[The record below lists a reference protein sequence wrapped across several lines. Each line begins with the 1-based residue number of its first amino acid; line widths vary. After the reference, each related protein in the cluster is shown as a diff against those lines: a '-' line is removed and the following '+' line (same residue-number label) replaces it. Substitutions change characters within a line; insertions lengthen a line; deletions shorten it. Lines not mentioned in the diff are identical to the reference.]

1 MKSKQSIKQKLE
13 DIFFPPDKV
22 NFQAVKEVIPFFAL
36 VTVALIWMY
45 SIYLRQ
51 IESTLTA
58 VIFSLLMLL
67 HLVLYWAVF
76 RFIHDLRSLRLY
88 FIFQG
93 LLVFVIVQF
102 AENFGLAI
110 GLYASLIGNAVGSM
124 RRSRDLFILIPGYL
138 LLATTAIYLQSGT
151 TQIVEW
157 SYVAIPSILLS
168 GFIAFMFRRQM
179 EMRDNAEHLLADLQ
193 KAHLR
198 LEAYAEQVE
207 ALTLIQERQRIA
219 RELHDTLAQELTGV
233 VLQLEAVSTH
243 IEKDNSQRAQEILQG
258 AMQQSRVTLAEARK
272 VIDNLR
278 SVQPVTESLAE
289 AIRHEA
295 ERFEA
300 LAQIPCETSVQVAQK
315 LPAETRNH
323 LLKIISEG
331 LNNIA
336 KHAGASQAWV
346 RLHQTGPTITLEI
359 EDDGQG
365 FDMAAEN
372 GSQGHYGLIG
382 IRERVALLKGRMSID
397 SQPKEGACLTAEIPL
412 PQEGDIR

>member
-1 MKSKQSIKQKLE
+1 MKAEKSIFQKIGRL
-13 DIFFPPDKV
+13 FFPPGKA
-22 NFQAVKEVIPFFAL
+22 NIQAVREVIPFFAL
-36 VTVALIWMY
+36 VTAALIWMY
-45 SIYLRQ
+45 TTYLRQ

-58 VIFSLLMLL
+58 ITFSLLMLL

-102 AENFGLAI
+102 AGDFGLAI

-124 RRSRDLFILIPGYL
+124 RRSRDLFIFIPGYL
-138 LLATTAIYLQSGT
+138 MLAVIAIYIQSGL
-151 TQIVEW
+151 TQIVQW

-168 GFIAFMFRRQM
+168 GFIAFMFRRQL
-179 EMRDNAEHLLADLQ
+179 EMRENAENLLADLQ

-243 IEKDNSQRAQEILQG
+243 IEKDNPQRAQEILQG

-278 SVQPVTESLAE
+278 SVQPITESLAE

-300 LAQIPCETSVQVAQK
+300 LAQIPCETSVQVVQK

-323 LLKIISEG
+323 LLKISSEG

-336 KHAGASQAWV
+336 RHAGASQAWV
-346 RLHQTGPTITLEI
+346 RLYQTGEMLTLEI
-359 EDDGQG
+359 EDDGKG
-365 FDMAAEN
+365 FNPVNEN
-372 GSQGHYGLIG
+372 SNLGHYGLIG
-382 IRERVALLKGRMSID
+382 IQERVALLKGRMSID
-397 SQPKEGACLTAEIPL
+397 SQLKEGTCLTVEIPL
-412 PQEGDIR
+412 PQEGDVR